1 MNEEIEYHVGRILIL
16 LHAMAPGGGVMRGL
30 TKLVKL
36 DFLLRYPGFLDR
48 LLTARKLA
56 WPVGTEPTES
66 ERRAV
71 ESPMIRYKYGPWDDR
86 YYPILGYLSGTQL
99 AEVLKVNGVITIRLT
114 ERGRAAAKQLAED
127 PNWSRVRERAVLL
140 RQHFDLSGNALKESI
155 YRELPDA
162 VDRAHRTTI

>member
-1 MNEEIEYHVGRILIL
+1 MNEEIEYHVARVLIL

-36 DFLLRYPGFLDR
+36 DFLLRYPGFLER
-48 LLTARKLA
+48 LLDSRAIP
-56 WPVGTEPTES
+56 WPIGAEPTES

-86 YYPILGYLSGTQL
+86 YYPILGYLSGTEL
-99 AEVLKVNGVITIRLT
+99 AEVLKVNGAITIRLT
-114 ERGRAAAKQLAED
+114 ESGREAARRLADD
-127 PNWSRVRERAVLL
+127 PTWLRVRERAVLL

-155 YRELPDA
+155 YRELPEA
-162 VDRAHRTTI
+162 VDRAHRAAI